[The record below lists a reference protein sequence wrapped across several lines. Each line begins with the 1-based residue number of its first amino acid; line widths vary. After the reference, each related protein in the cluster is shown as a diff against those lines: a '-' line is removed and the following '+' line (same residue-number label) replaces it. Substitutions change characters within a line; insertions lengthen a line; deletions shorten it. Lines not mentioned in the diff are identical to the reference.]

1 MKKIF
6 LTVDVECHDYDMQN
20 QYLWGKK
27 GDKEY
32 GIKQILELGKEL
44 NIPINFFVDFAEC
57 NRYGKEFIVKIV
69 DLIKLYNQGV
79 YLHLHPNFISGDD
92 NRTFLWQYSYDEQLE
107 ILKIGLDN
115 YRDIMKRNNC
125 PSFRVGRYG
134 ANDNMYKAMKELKIN
149 TIDLSYCCY
158 CPKMCNISYDEVQT
172 FNKPI
177 KYNDQIVFPNTRY
190 IGFKLYKWTK
200 LFNIDTSD
208 TTLYEFKKFLKMNT
222 LKNVTCT
229 MHSWNFIKKYFFTK
243 KKFFGNRYEIKK
255 FKKMVDF
262 AEKSGYVF
270 CDIER
275 DFSKDVEIQ
284 NDEILDICKNPRDK
298 LMGLVNNFFRF
309 QRIAR
314 LNKKYFLVYFIFYS
328 IILSLII
335 FCGLYFL

>member
-57 NRYGKEFIVKIV
+57 NRYGKDFIVKIV
-69 DLIKLYNQGV
+69 NLIKLYNQGV

-107 ILKIGLDN
+107 ILKTGLDN

-149 TIDLSYCCY
+149 TIDLSYCCD

-190 IGFKLYKWTK
+190 VGFKFYRWTK

-208 TTLYEFKKFLKMNT
+208 TTLYEFKKLLKMNT
-222 LKNVTCT
+222 LENITCT

-243 KKFFGNRYEIKK
+243 KQFLGNRYEIKK

-262 AEKSGYVF
+262 AKKSGYVF

-275 DFSKDVEIQ
+275 DFNKDIELE

-298 LMGLVNNFFRF
+298 LISFANNFLRF

-335 FCGLYFL
+335 FCGIYFL